1 MLLTDRL
8 PTICVR
14 RIAGGGIQDLSQ
26 IVTTQQTGAAVKVS
40 AYVLLVWWMSTR
52 LADLTL

>member
-14 RIAGGGIQDLSQ
+14 RIAGSGIQDLSQ
-26 IVTTQQTGAAVKVS
+26 TVTTQQTRTAVKVS
-40 AYVLLVWWMSTR
+40 FGVLLVWLMSTR